1 MGEAEEKQRPPQPI
15 LIQGGADPKP
25 QAVNVG
31 LKSPVPTTQT
41 PTGGNRVSQT
51 AIKQYRLT
59 LSTKP
64 NNTGIIVLGLVFLL
78 LLPFFLLLSATNSND
93 ALLDAAGLC
102 CGSILIGIVVLLV
115 AASKDAAWQSQR
127 KRAERQIMSEAG
139 LEAPKVSKTPLI
151 ATFVFGFLWLISPV
165 LNHDYNDVIRTVTF
179 VLFIGAAVIAQV
191 NESKAKKTLKYTVGY
206 IIEQQS

>member
-25 QAVNVG
+25 QAVNAG
-31 LKSPVPTTQT
+31 LKNPAPAIQT

-64 NNTGIIVLGLVFLL
+64 NSTGFIVLGLVFLL
-78 LLPFFLLLSATNSND
+78 LFPFFLLLSSANSND
-93 ALLDAAGLC
+93 ALWDAAGLC

-115 AASKDAAWQSQR
+115 AASRDAAWQTQR

-139 LEAPKVSKTPLI
+139 LEVPKASKTPLI
-151 ATFVFGFLWLISPV
+151 ATFVFGVLWLLSPV
-165 LNHDYNDVIRTVTF
+165 WHHEYNDVIRTVTF
-179 VLFIGAAVIAQV
+179 VLFIGAAIIAQV
-191 NESKAKKTLKYTVGY
+191 NESKAKKTLKYTVGH
-206 IIEQQS
+206 IIEQQP